1 MSTSALLKLLI
12 LVLTFSLTNL
22 ACVTGAQQVPGSF
35 QFNGVSTQCSAA
47 AQFSA
52 YGIETTISLEPSC
65 DFEGSGT
72 TCEVEACVYALGLSK
87 CETLLD
93 D

>member
-1 MSTSALLKLLI
+1 MSTSTLFKLLI
-12 LVLTFSLTNL
+12 LIVVFSS
-22 ACVTGAQQVPGSF
+22 ASFSCVTGAQQVPGSF
-35 QFNGVSTQCSAA
+35 QFNGVSTECTAA

-65 DFEGSGT
+65 SSEGSGV

-87 CETLLD
+87 CETLVGD
-93 D
+93 